1 MRIDFNVF
9 SGVLLS
15 CLDVETRGL
24 FSFPPEWAPLVLT
37 SVMMVVL
44 LVLPKLINLLD
55 TKLLYWSF
63 CHYRLTSLFLSV
75 PLLPCVHRDSRQSEC
90 LQRPMCHGIF
100 WASRSPGREGVRL
113 GSTQHPPPRKGSPVA
128 APCGSLHAACRIKS
142 SYCSLF
148 CSEAQALK
156 PVGHSPLRGV

>member
-113 GSTQHPPPRKGSPVA
+113 GSTQPPTEKAHLWLLPA
-128 APCGSLHAACRIKS
+128 ALCMLLAGLRAVIVPSSAAKHR
-142 SYCSLF
+142 
-148 CSEAQALK
+148 
-156 PVGHSPLRGV
+156 P